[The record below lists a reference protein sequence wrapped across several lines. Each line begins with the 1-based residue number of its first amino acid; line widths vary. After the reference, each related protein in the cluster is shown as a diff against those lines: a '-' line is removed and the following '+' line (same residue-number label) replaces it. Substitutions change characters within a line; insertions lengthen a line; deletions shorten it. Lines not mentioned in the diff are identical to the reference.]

1 MSLLDGRVAIV
12 TGGGRGVGRE
22 HALLLAQL
30 GASVVVNDLGGGP
43 GGGGEDGSAARQVA
57 DEITAVGGTA
67 TANTDSVSDWAGAQR
82 LVEQAVST
90 YGDLHILV
98 NNAGVLRD
106 QMLVNMTENDWDTVV
121 DVHLKG
127 HFCVTRHAAVH
138 WRTQSKAGADIKASI
153 IHTSSTSGLFPQ
165 AGQANYSAV
174 KAGIVAFSGVC
185 ARELSR
191 YGVRSNTIA
200 PAARTRLTESAP
212 GVGEL
217 VRAPEEGGFDWYDPA
232 NVSPMVA
239 YLASA
244 ECPFNGEVFF
254 VGGDTVSRFL
264 PYSVAD
270 TVLGEGRRFSVEDLI
285 ARTAEL
291 TATAPPDEKQQRARL
306 RPRPTAVSAGDA
318 QGNRS

>member
-1 MSLLDGRVAIV
+1 MSLLEGRTAIV

-43 GGGGEDGSAARQVA
+43 AGGGEDRSAAQQVA
-57 DEITAVGGTA
+57 DEISASGGNA
-67 TANTDSVSDWAGAQR
+67 AANTDSVSDWEGAQR
-82 LVEQAVST
+82 LVAQAVDT

-98 NNAGVLRD
+98 NNAGILRD
-106 QMLVNMTENDWDTVV
+106 QMLVNMTENDWDAVV

-127 HFCVTRHAAVH
+127 HFCVTRHAAAH
-138 WRTQSKAGADIKASI
+138 WRAQSKAGAPVNASI
-153 IHTSSTSGLFPQ
+153 IHTSSTSGVFPQ

-174 KAGIVAFSGVC
+174 KAGIAAFSGVC
-185 ARELSR
+185 ARELDR

-200 PAARTRLTESAP
+200 PAARTRLTAEAP
-212 GVGEL
+212 GVGDI
-217 VRAPEEGGFDWYDPA
+217 VKAPEDGGFDWYCAA

-244 ECPFNGEVFF
+244 DCPFNGEVFF
-254 VGGDTVSRFL
+254 VGGDNVSRFL

-270 TVLGEGRRFSVEDLI
+270 TVLTNGRRWSVEDLI
-285 ARTAEL
+285 ARSAEL
-291 TATAPPDEKQQRARL
+291 VATPVPDEKAQRARL
-306 RPRPTAVSAGDA
+306 RPSPAPAADGV
-318 QGNRS
+318 RS